1 MVVKAIICR
10 EKTGTTTTSLHI
22 FNESIIR
29 TVKLIKPYNIISTK
43 MRQQALRKGILT
55 VG

>member
-1 MVVKAIICR
+1 M
-10 EKTGTTTTSLHI
+10 EKTARQLLLLSTY